1 MPELTSAKRALCDP
15 GSVSD
20 RPRSGGVPTYLDA
33 PVLALPEAARQLG
46 MPATTLRHWLEG
58 HTIDGRFYE
67 PVLRSEPTGSNDL
80 AWGEMVEAD
89 YLRAYRG
96 KGVSMQSLRPF
107 IQQAR
112 ERFGLRYPLAHLR
125 PFTDG
130 RRLLL
135 ELQTEAHL
143 SEALRVVYELHD
155 GQLEL
160 DHRAD
165 SWLERVE
172 RGADRD
178 IAARIRPDGPGSPVV
193 HDPQISSAAAT
204 VAGVRTEIIREQY
217 ESGEETREI
226 AQTFGLPI
234 DYVLAALSHE
244 QRQRPLRVAA

>member
-1 MPELTSAKRALCDP
+1 MCDA
-15 GSVSD
+15 GFVSD
-20 RPRSGGVPTYLDA
+20 GPQSSGVLVYLDTS
-33 PVLALPEAARQLG
+33 VLATPEAARQLG

-58 HTIDGRFYE
+58 HTIDGQFYE
-67 PVLRSEPTGSNDL
+67 PVLRPEPVGSNEVT
-80 AWGEMVEAD
+80 WGEMVEAD

-96 KGVSMQSLRPF
+96 KGVSMQALRPF

-130 RRLLL
+130 RKLLL

-143 SEALRVVYELHD
+143 SDALRVVYQLHD

-172 RGADRD
+172 RGADQD
-178 IAARIRPDGPGSPVV
+178 TAARIRPDGPDSPVV

-204 VAGVRTEIIREQY
+204 VAGIRTEIIREQY
-217 ESGEETREI
+217 ESGEETRDI
-226 AQTFGLPI
+226 AQIFGLPI
-234 DYVLAALSHE
+234 DHVLAALSHE
-244 QRQRPLRVAA
+244 QHQRPLRVAA